1 MLNQNIQPFCA
12 FLYVVHFY
20 IVVHRNFGFRTV
32 RYSDKSWQ
40 ALPPSPLK
48 RKYESWKTRNYS
60 GQVAA
65 AVNAALYSLSSSSS
79 DLQELDTKYTQNMED
94 ITSPS
99 KRVKQNSPV
108 VSRPKSKEMQLCERC
123 QSPQKS
129 FITSDLTNNEK
140 VCEDCYCEG
149 IPDKDTT
156 DSDVTSQDSDGYM
169 HLSHTGSG
177 HQKGQEPPELH
188 SSKCSMNHGIIDNEQ
203 KRKTLE
209 PLHTVI
215 DYSPKSVFLQR
226 LKERSQAAGDLIVLG
241 KIRKG
246 LTKPSSVTPPKKL
259 QTNPT
264 KSTHR
269 SQDKTSPLKSPHSVR
284 HSFGHGSHEL
294 ICNENRQCTTEQH
307 PHCSP
312 RCTYEDDSEL
322 KKNRKHVCHKKHCH
336 CCVQQNIQFR
346 KRFPTSTQENEEA
359 KLVDE
364 VRL

>member
-1 MLNQNIQPFCA
+1 M
-12 FLYVVHFY
+12 
-20 IVVHRNFGFRTV
+20 

-48 RKYESWKTRNYS
+48 RKYEAWKTRNYS

-99 KRVKQNSPV
+99 KRIKQNSPV
-108 VSRPKSKEMQLCERC
+108 VSRPKSKEMQLCECC

-140 VCEDCYCEG
+140 VCEDCYNEG
-149 IPDKDTT
+149 TPGKDTT
-156 DSDVTSQDSDGYM
+156 DSDVTSQDSDGSM
-169 HLSHTGSG
+169 FLSHTGSG
-177 HQKGQEPPELH
+177 HHKGQEPRELH
-188 SSKCSMNHGIIDNEQ
+188 SSKCSRNNGIIDNEQ

-209 PLHTVI
+209 PMHTKI

-226 LKERSQAAGDLIVLG
+226 LKERSQAVGDLIAPG
-241 KIRKG
+241 IRRRT
-246 LTKPSSVTPPKKL
+246 LTKLSSVTLPKKL

-264 KSTHR
+264 TSTQRSKDKS
-269 SQDKTSPLKSPHSVR
+269 SPLKSPPSVR
-284 HSFGHGSHEL
+284 HSFGHSSHEL
-294 ICNENRQCTTEQH
+294 ISNENQQRSAEH
-307 PHCSP
+307 LPHCSP
-312 RCTYEDDSEL
+312 RCTYEGDVEL
-322 KKNRKHVCHKKHCH
+322 KENRKHVCNKKHCH

-346 KRFPTSTQENEEA
+346 RRFPTSPKENEEA

>member
-1 MLNQNIQPFCA
+1 
-12 FLYVVHFY
+12 
-20 IVVHRNFGFRTV
+20 V

-48 RKYESWKTRNYS
+48 RKYEAWKTRNYS

-99 KRVKQNSPV
+99 KRIKQNSPG
-108 VSRPKSKEMQLCERC
+108 VSRPKSKEMQLCECC

-140 VCEDCYCEG
+140 VCEECYNEG
-149 IPDKDTT
+149 TPGKDTT
-156 DSDVTSQDSDGYM
+156 DSDVTSQDGDGSIY
-169 HLSHTGSG
+169 LSHTGSG
-177 HQKGQEPPELH
+177 HHKGQELRELH
-188 SSKCSMNHGIIDNEQ
+188 SSKCSGNNGIIDNEQ
-203 KRKTLE
+203 KGKTRE
-209 PLHTVI
+209 PLLTII
-215 DYSPKSVFLQR
+215 DYSPKSIFLRR
-226 LKERSQAAGDLIVLG
+226 LKERSQAAGDLIAPGMV
-241 KIRKG
+241 RRT
-246 LTKPSSVTPPKKL
+246 LTKPSSMTLPKKL

-264 KSTHR
+264 KSTQR
-269 SQDKTSPLKSPHSVR
+269 SKDKSSPLMSPPSVR

-294 ICNENRQCTTEQH
+294 ISDKNQQCATEQP

-312 RCTYEDDSEL
+312 RYTYEGDVEL
-322 KKNRKHVCHKKHCH
+322 KKNRKHVCHMKHCQY
-336 CCVQQNIQFR
+336 CVQQNIQFR
-346 KRFPTSTQENEEA
+346 KRFPTSTKRNEEA

>member
-1 MLNQNIQPFCA
+1 M
-12 FLYVVHFY
+12 
-20 IVVHRNFGFRTV
+20 

-79 DLQELDTKYTQNMED
+79 DLQELDTKYAQNMEG

-99 KRVKQNSPV
+99 KRIKQNSPV
-108 VSRPKSKEMQLCERC
+108 VSRPKSKEMQLCECC
-123 QSPQKS
+123 QRPQKS
-129 FITSDLTNNEK
+129 FITNDLINNER

-149 IPDKDTT
+149 TPGKDTT
-156 DSDVTSQDSDGYM
+156 DSDVTSQDSDGSM
-169 HLSHTGSG
+169 RLSHAGSG
-177 HQKGQEPPELH
+177 HHKDQEPPELH
-188 SSKCSMNHGIIDNEQ
+188 SSKCSRNNGIIDNEQ

-209 PLHTVI
+209 PLHTII
-215 DYSPKSVFLQR
+215 DYSPKSVFLRR
-226 LKERSQAAGDLIVLG
+226 LKERSQAAGDLIAPG
-241 KIRKG
+241 KIRKT
-246 LTKPSSVTPPKKL
+246 LTKPSSMTPPKKL

-264 KSTHR
+264 KSTQQ
-269 SQDKTSPLKSPHSVR
+269 SQDKSSSLKSPHSVR
-284 HSFGHGSHEL
+284 HRFGHGSHEL
-294 ICNENRQCTTEQH
+294 ISNENQQCTTEQP

-312 RCTYEDDSEL
+312 RCTHEDDLEL
-322 KKNRKHVCHKKHCH
+322 KKNRKHICHNKYCH
-336 CCVQQNIQFR
+336 CCVQQNVHFR
-346 KRFPTSTQENEEA
+346 KRFPTSTKENEEA